1 MSRSEPASSRMA
13 GLRTQGSNPGLHCF
27 LHWQADFLPLSHL
40 ESLSISHLHSNPY
53 PRAASLGQ
61 LFIWC
66 LHLWVGSW
74 AAEAESL
81 VQLAIY
87 LLPLLASPIP
97 FLLKALLPLPSK
109 SQTRIS
115 TSGSAAQELTHKQKE
130 RHRCREQ
137 MYGHQGENGEVGW
150 TRRLGLTYIYYWYC
164 L

>member
-1 MSRSEPASSRMA
+1 MFLSMSRSEPASSRMA

-115 TSGSAAQELTHKQKE
+115 TSALLLRNWLTSRK
-130 RHRCREQ
+130 RDTDV
-137 MYGHQGENGEVGW
+137 ENKCIH
-150 TRRLGLTYIYYWYC
+150 TYFNQSD
-164 L
+164 